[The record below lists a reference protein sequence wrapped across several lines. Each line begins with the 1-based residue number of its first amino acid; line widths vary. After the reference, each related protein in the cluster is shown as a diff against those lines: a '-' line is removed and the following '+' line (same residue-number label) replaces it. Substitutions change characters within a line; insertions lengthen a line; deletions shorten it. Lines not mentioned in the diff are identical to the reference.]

1 MLKVVRIN
9 SVCAGGIEAQW
20 QAQVKSN
27 QNYLLKIT
35 LSIALWAEWQS
46 HRRLQRL
53 LFSLS
58 DSASYITGVNL
69 PVDGGLQDSSLIL
82 ESYQN

>member
-1 MLKVVRIN
+1 M
-9 SVCAGGIEAQW
+9 W
-20 QAQVKSN
+20 QALVKSN

-46 HRRLQRL
+46 HRDCKGAIFL
-53 LFSLS
+53 LS

-69 PVDGGLQDSSLIL
+69 PVDGGWSSR
-82 ESYQN
+82 